1 MVIYI
6 YFFWIRGNLTSRK
19 THFVGSGE
27 RVKYRL
33 SQTLIRG
40 ACSNSNSKPHV
51 INAYTVKNQNIN
63 VYFLIFI
70 GFLLSPEP
78 PAFTV

>member
-1 MVIYI
+1 MLIYI
-6 YFFWIRGNLTSRK
+6 FWIQENITFRK
-19 THFVGSGE
+19 AYFVGSGE
-27 RVKYRL
+27 QVKHRL
-33 SQTLIRG
+33 SQTFIKR
-40 ACSNSNSKPHV
+40 ARPNSNSKPDV

-63 VYFLIFI
+63 VHFLIFI